1 MLKTLKIAFTLL
13 LLAAPAYAAFGEVV
27 SSFPIPPKTGT
38 RGLAWDGAYL
48 WFCGGIYPRFVKT
61 TTTGSVVSSFE
72 FGAVPSDYV
81 GLTFDGLY
89 LWFSDPEQGGGYRY
103 YRLTTN
109 GSYVSRFFRGFAG
122 PGLAWEPPAYLWA
135 GHYKVTTTG
144 STVATFKPPFPLDGD
159 LAWYGH
165 CLWTGGGNRYYY
177 QITTTGSTVASFAV
191 PGNASA
197 TGTTFDGN
205 YIWLVNPTAG
215 CVYQVDIDVQ
225 GVNPGSFGKI
235 KGLYR

>member
-1 MLKTLKIAFTLL
+1 MVKTLKIAVILL
-13 LLAAPAYAAFGEVV
+13 LLAGAAYGGFGEVV

-38 RGLAWDGAYL
+38 RGLAWDGPYL
-48 WFCGGIYPRFVKT
+48 WFCGGTYPRFVKT

-72 FGAVPSDYV
+72 FGTVPSDYV

-89 LWFSDPEQGGGYRY
+89 LWFSEPDRTGGYWY
-103 YRLTTN
+103 SRLTTT
-109 GSYVSRFFRGFAG
+109 GSRVSYFFEGYAG

-165 CLWTGGGNRYYY
+165 YLWTGGGNRYYY
-177 QITTTGSTVASFAV
+177 QMTTKGSVVASFPV
-191 PGNASA
+191 PGGAGA
-197 TGTTFDGN
+197 GGTTFNGD
-205 YIWLVNPTAG
+205 YIWLVGAG
-215 CVYQVDIDVQ
+215 NDWVYQVDIDVQ